1 METQDIK
8 NIGLAYLQVL
18 EAMKKKKMDPVDAD
32 VKQIVTMTSTMM
44 VMLTN
49 LTNIF
54 TIVVKLFQRLLKKML
69 LSLTRKQNLMKLK
82 LCLKALL
89 I

>member
-32 VKQIVTMTSTMM
+32 E
-44 VMLTN
+44 
-49 LTNIF
+49 
-54 TIVVKLFQRLLKKML
+54 LKGSHADRDDKD
-69 LSLTRKQNLMKLK
+69 
-82 LCLKALL
+82 
-89 I
+89 